1 MDLPTSW
8 IDAWTISKVMAEGL
22 KYEQVS
28 SELLKHI
35 QEILTSLVKHYGSIL
50 KQLNCI
56 KIVHIMKFIILCKAA
71 VGHSIFHPL
80 EIVNNI
86 FHFSRML

>member
-35 QEILTSLVKHYGSIL
+35 QEILTILVKHYGSIL

-56 KIVHIMKFIILCKAA
+56 KIVHIMKLIILHTSLIRYLQSLICDICNLSDLF
-71 VGHSIFHPL
+71 V
-80 EIVNNI
+80 
-86 FHFSRML
+86 